1 MGAQPGLEA
10 GSNGRAFSGECM
22 ADHGFDTARRWMRAL
37 SCLLLAALL
46 GMPWLP
52 ARADTC
58 SVTPPVPSFG
68 SVSPITQQAYTT
80 NSTMTVS
87 CTWDA
92 LSVNPGVLVCV
103 NLGGTS
109 PRYLS
114 NGANQMQY
122 DLYQDS
128 GYAQPWGAVSTGT
141 TPISV
146 SLTKPLLGTSAST
159 NVTIYGRIASNQPT
173 VPTVNNAS
181 TVYSQ
186 TFSGNQA
193 AYSYSFSLLGVVSPT
208 PCASQST
215 AGTMTVTA
223 TATVINNC
231 IISATGVAF
240 PASGVLAS
248 ALTASGSISA
258 RCTNGDAFQI
268 ALNGGA
274 SGSVAARTMQRT
286 GGGSVAYQL
295 YQDSG
300 HTQPWGDGTGGT
312 TMATGTGSGF
322 AQAIA
327 IYGRVP
333 AQATPAP
340 GNYSDT
346 ITATISF

>member
-1 MGAQPGLEA
+1 
-10 GSNGRAFSGECM
+10 M
-22 ADHGFDTARRWMRAL
+22 ADDEFDTTRRWIRAL
-37 SCLLLAALL
+37 ACVLLAALL
-46 GMPWLP
+46 GMPWMP

-58 SVTPPVPSFG
+58 SVTPPAPSFG
-68 SVSPITQQAYTT
+68 SVSPITLQAYTT

-92 LSVNPGVLVCV
+92 LSLNTGVLVCV

-109 PRYLS
+109 PRYLT
-114 NGANQMQY
+114 NGTNQMQY
-122 DLYQDS
+122 DLYQDA
-128 GYAQPWGAVSTGT
+128 GYSQPWGAVSAGT

-146 SLTKPLLGTSAST
+146 SLTKPVLGTTAST

-181 TVYSQ
+181 TVYTQS
-186 TFSGNQA
+186 FAGNQA
-193 AYSYSFSLLGVVSPT
+193 AYSFSFSLLGVQPT
-208 PCASQST
+208 PCVSQST
-215 AGTMTVTA
+215 AGTMSFAA

-240 PASGVLAS
+240 PPAGVLTS
-248 ALTASGSISA
+248 ALSASGSISA

-268 ALNGGA
+268 ALNGGV
-274 SGSVAARTMQRT
+274 SGSVVARTMQRT
-286 GGGSVAYQL
+286 GGGSVSYQL

-312 TMATGTGSGF
+312 SMATGTGSGF
-322 AQAIA
+322 AQAITV
-327 IYGRVP
+327 YGRVP

>member
-1 MGAQPGLEA
+1 
-10 GSNGRAFSGECM
+10 M
-22 ADHGFDTARRWMRAL
+22 AEDGFDMARRWLRAL

-46 GMPWLP
+46 GMPWTA

-68 SVSPITQQAYTT
+68 SVSPITLQAYTT

-92 LSVNPGVLVCV
+92 LSLNTGVLVCV

-109 PRYLS
+109 PRYLA
-114 NGANQMQY
+114 NGTNQMQY

-128 GYAQPWGAVSTGT
+128 GYSQPWGAVGTGT

-173 VPTVNNAS
+173 VPTVNDAS
-181 TVYSQ
+181 TVYTQS
-186 TFSGNQA
+186 FSGNQA
-193 AYSYSFSLLGVVSPT
+193 AYSFSFSLLGVLPT

-240 PASGVLAS
+240 PAAGVLAS

-274 SGSVAARTMQRT
+274 SGSVAARTMQRS
-286 GGGSVAYQL
+286 GGGSVSYQL

-300 HTQPWGDGTGGT
+300 FTKPWGDGSSGT
-312 TMATGTGSGF
+312 SMATGTGSGF

>member
-1 MGAQPGLEA
+1 MRALPGLDIRPR
-10 GSNGRAFSGECM
+10 GRAFSGECM
-22 ADHGFDTARRWMRAL
+22 ADDGFDVLRCWRRVL

-46 GMPWLP
+46 GMPWMS

-68 SVSPITQQAYTT
+68 QVSPITQQAYTT

-87 CTWDA
+87 CTWDT
-92 LSVNPGVLVCV
+92 LSLNTGVLVCV

-109 PRYLS
+109 PRYLTS
-114 NGANQMQY
+114 GANQMQY

-128 GYAQPWGAVSTGT
+128 GYSQPWGAVSTGT

-146 SLTKPLLGTSAST
+146 SLTKPGLGTSAST
-159 NVTIYGRIASNQPT
+159 NVTIYGRIAANQPT

-181 TVYSQ
+181 TVYAQS
-186 TFSGNQA
+186 FSGTQA
-193 AYSYSFSLLGVVSPT
+193 TYSYSFSLLGVLPT

-215 AGTMTVTA
+215 AGTMSFTA

-268 ALNGGA
+268 ALNGGV
-274 SGSVAARTMQRT
+274 SGSVTARTMQRT
-286 GGGSVAYQL
+286 GGGSVSYQL
-295 YQDSG
+295 YRDSAF
-300 HTQPWGDGTGGT
+300 TQPWGDGTGGT

-322 AQAIA
+322 AQAIT

-333 AQATPAP
+333 AQTTPAP

>member
-1 MGAQPGLEA
+1 MRALPALKTGPGGQA
-10 GSNGRAFSGECM
+10 YSGECM
-22 ADHGFDTARRWMRAL
+22 TDDGFDVARWWMRAL

-46 GMPWLP
+46 GMPWMP

-68 SVSPITQQAYTT
+68 QVSPITQQAYTT
-80 NSTMTVS
+80 NSTMVVS
-87 CTWDA
+87 CTWDT
-92 LSVNPGVLVCV
+92 LSLNTGVLVCV

-109 PRYLS
+109 PRYLTS
-114 NGANQMQY
+114 GANQMQY

-128 GYAQPWGAVSTGT
+128 GYSQPWGAVSTGT

-159 NVTIYGRIASNQPT
+159 NVTIYGRIAANQPT

-181 TVYSQ
+181 TVYTQS
-186 TFSGNQA
+186 FSGTQA
-193 AYSYSFSLLGVVSPT
+193 AYSYSFSLLGVLPT
-208 PCASQST
+208 PCVSQST
-215 AGTMTVTA
+215 AGTMSFTA

-240 PASGVLAS
+240 PPSGVLAS

-268 ALNGGA
+268 ALNGGV
-274 SGSVAARTMQRT
+274 SGSVTARTMQRA
-286 GGGSVAYQL
+286 GGGSVSYQL
-295 YQDSG
+295 YRDSAF
-300 HTQPWGDGTGGT
+300 TQPWGDGTGGT

-322 AQAIA
+322 AQAIT